1 MRKLSGWRAAAVNC
15 SAIGT
20 GLAWLTAMAQEL
32 YQSEQRKS
40 QRLRR
45 LKDAQLVFNDRKS
58 VMNCTVR
65 NVSERGAK
73 LIVSEPYLVPTVF
86 ELAISGAVSRIA
98 RKVWFKEGEMGVK
111 FL

>member
-1 MRKLSGWRAAAVNC
+1 MSSG
-15 SAIGT
+15 
-20 GLAWLTAMAQEL
+20 L

-45 LKDAQLVFNDRKS
+45 LKDGQLVFNERKS

-65 NVSERGAK
+65 NVSDRGAK
-73 LIVSEPYLVPTVF
+73 LVVSEPYMVPAVF
-86 ELAISGAVSRIA
+86 ELAISGADSQIA
-98 RKVWFKEGEMGVK
+98 RKVWFKESEMGVK

>member
-1 MRKLSGWRAAAVNC
+1 MSTEV
-15 SAIGT
+15 
-20 GLAWLTAMAQEL
+20 

-45 LKDAQLVFNDRKS
+45 LKDGQLVFNDRKS

-73 LIVSEPYLVPTVF
+73 LIVSEPYMVPTVF
-86 ELAISGAVSRIA
+86 ELAISGADSKIA
-98 RKVWFKEGEMGVK
+98 RKVWFKENELGVK

>member
-1 MRKLSGWRAAAVNC
+1 MYMSPV
-15 SAIGT
+15 
-20 GLAWLTAMAQEL
+20 L

-45 LKDAQLVFNDRKS
+45 LKDGQLVFNERKS

-73 LIVSEPYLVPTVF
+73 LIVSEPYLVPALF
-86 ELAISGAVSRIA
+86 ELSISAAESKTA
-98 RKVWFKEGEMGVK
+98 RKVWFKENELGVK

>member
-1 MRKLSGWRAAAVNC
+1 
-15 SAIGT
+15 
-20 GLAWLTAMAQEL
+20 MAQEL

-40 QRLRR
+40 RRLRR
-45 LKDAQLVFNDRKS
+45 LKDGQLVFNDRKS

-73 LIVSEPYLVPTVF
+73 LIVSEPYLVPAVF
-86 ELAISGAVSRIA
+86 ELAISGADSKIA
-98 RKVWFKEGEMGVK
+98 RKVWFKGGEMGVK

>member
-1 MRKLSGWRAAAVNC
+1 MTGWRAAAVNHPGV
-15 SAIGT
+15 GT
-20 GLAWLTAMAQEL
+20 GLALLIFMSTEL
-32 YQSEQRKS
+32 SQSEQRKS

-45 LKDAQLVFNDRKS
+45 LKDGQLVFNDRKS

-73 LIVSEPYLVPTVF
+73 LIVSEPYMVPTVF
-86 ELAISGAVSRIA
+86 ELTISGADSQIA
-98 RKVWFKEGEMGVK
+98 RKVWFKENEMGVK

>member
-1 MRKLSGWRAAAVNC
+1 MSSG
-15 SAIGT
+15 
-20 GLAWLTAMAQEL
+20 L

-45 LKDAQLVFNDRKS
+45 LKDGQLVFNERKS
-58 VMNCTVR
+58 VINCTVR

-73 LIVSEPYLVPTVF
+73 LIVSEPYMVPAVF
-86 ELAISGAVSRIA
+86 ELAISGADSKIA
-98 RKVWFKEGEMGVK
+98 RKVWFKESEMGVK

>member
-1 MRKLSGWRAAAVNC
+1 
-15 SAIGT
+15 
-20 GLAWLTAMAQEL
+20 MAQEL

-45 LKDAQLVFNDRKS
+45 LKDGRLVFNDRKS

-65 NVSERGAK
+65 NFSERGAK
-73 LIVSEPYLVPTVF
+73 LAVAEPHQVPVVF
-86 ELAISGAVSRIA
+86 ELTISGAASRIA

>member
-1 MRKLSGWRAAAVNC
+1 MAA
-15 SAIGT
+15 
-20 GLAWLTAMAQEL
+20 EL

-45 LKDAQLVFNDRKS
+45 LKDGQVVFNERNC

-73 LIVSEPYLVPTVF
+73 LVVAEPYMVPAVF
-86 ELAISGAVSRIA
+86 ELSISGAEARIA
-98 RKVWFKEGEMGVK
+98 RKVWLKEGEMGVK
-111 FL
+111 FV

>member
-1 MRKLSGWRAAAVNC
+1 MS
-15 SAIGT
+15 S
-20 GLAWLTAMAQEL
+20 EL

-45 LKDAQLVFNDRKS
+45 LKDGQLVFNERKS
-58 VMNCTVR
+58 VMNCAVR

-73 LIVSEPYLVPTVF
+73 LTVAEPHQVPVVF
-86 ELAISGAVSRIA
+86 ELTISGADPQIA
-98 RKVWFKEGEMGVK
+98 RKVWFRGGEMGVK

>member
-1 MRKLSGWRAAAVNC
+1 MFMSPV
-15 SAIGT
+15 
-20 GLAWLTAMAQEL
+20 L

-45 LKDAQLVFNDRKS
+45 LKDGQLVFNDRKS

-73 LIVSEPYLVPTVF
+73 LIVSEPYMVPAVF
-86 ELAISGAVSRIA
+86 ELTISGADSQIA
-98 RKVWFKEGEMGVK
+98 RKVWFKENEMGVK